1 MCENFDELTEEDER
15 ILDNIWDEIRA
26 ERELEEKGVGK
37 PKWTTTDAKQ
47 WRPDLNKEGL
57 EKWMQVANEEYRRLR
72 MEKIHSDTARK
83 KSVSFANR
91 KVPKARNDSKT
102 PTIPKASNVSK
113 VPKTSKKKT
122 PKKKTGPAK

>member
-15 ILDNIWDEIRA
+15 ILDKIWDEIGK
-26 ERELEEKGVGK
+26 EKKLEEKGLGK
-37 PKWTTTDAKQ
+37 PKWTTTSAKEC
-47 WRPDLNKEGL
+47 RPDLTQEAL
-57 EKWMQVANEEYRRLR
+57 EKWMRVANEEYRRLR

-91 KVPKARNDSKT
+91 KVPKARNLSKT

-113 VPKTSKKKT
+113 VPKLSKEAQKKT
-122 PKKKTGPAK
+122 PKKK